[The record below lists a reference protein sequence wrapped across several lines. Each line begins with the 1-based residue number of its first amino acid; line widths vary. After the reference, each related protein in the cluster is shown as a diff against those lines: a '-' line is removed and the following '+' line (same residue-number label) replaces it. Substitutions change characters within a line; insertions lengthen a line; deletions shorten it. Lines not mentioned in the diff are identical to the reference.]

1 MVVGLFVRGVNSLQS
16 LTQFE
21 QTKMDAANIEFDPS
35 AFRTRHEEKPFK
47 DAMQAHLDDIA
58 CHRPVRGPKQLEL
71 EFQLPAN
78 SFLSYKKFV
87 QEPKKEL
94 AETSQKRKRCSD
106 SKQALVEIAPSQLI
120 FAAKPPDD
128 VALGPISSAQLKEA
142 NDEEFLCSALYN
154 AALDALDDHN
164 IHSPK
169 KTLWKSCEDIE
180 AQAHYPHKAR
190 SIFKCASKIVQNPHY
205 FPSQIKGGVKS
216 PANDPQFIEYCND
229 AMTKRDTTA
238 LNCLYGEELTAFFRK
253 CHHEFYHANP
263 HVQHEILTQKCVA
276 KIRKQM
282 RLIGNSL
289 NFVSARRFVI

>member
-1 MVVGLFVRGVNSLQS
+1 
-16 LTQFE
+16 
-21 QTKMDAANIEFDPS
+21 MDASNIQFDPS
-35 AFRTRHEEKPFK
+35 AFRTRNEEKPFK
-47 DAMQAHLDDIA
+47 DAMQAHLDDIDYG
-58 CHRPVRGPKQLEL
+58 RPVRGPKQLEL

-78 SFLSYKKFV
+78 SFLSYKKHV

-94 AETSQKRKRCSD
+94 PDTSQKRKRHSD
-106 SKQALVEIAPSQLI
+106 PKASVEVAPSVLI
-120 FAAKPPDD
+120 LAVKPPDD
-128 VALGPISSAQLKEA
+128 DALAPISSAQLKEA
-142 NDEEFLCSALYN
+142 NGEEFLCEALYN
-154 AALDALDDHN
+154 AAIAALNDRN

-180 AQAHYPHKAR
+180 AQGHYPHKAR
-190 SIFKCASKIVQNPHY
+190 SIFKCASKIIQNPNY

-216 PANDPQFIEYCND
+216 PANDPQFIAYCTD
-229 AMTKRDTTA
+229 AITKHDTTA
-238 LNCLYGEELTAFFRK
+238 MNCLYGEELTAFFRK

>member
-1 MVVGLFVRGVNSLQS
+1 
-16 LTQFE
+16 
-21 QTKMDAANIEFDPS
+21 MDAANIEFDPS

-47 DAMQAHLDDIA
+47 DAMQAHLDDID

-94 AETSQKRKRCSD
+94 PETSQKRKRCSVP
-106 SKQALVEIAPSQLI
+106 KQALIEITPSIIL
-120 FAAKPPDD
+120 AALPLPDD
-128 VALGPISSAQLKEA
+128 VASAPISIAQMQEA
-142 NDEEFLCSALYN
+142 DDEEFLCSALYN
-154 AALDALDDHN
+154 AAVDALNDRN
-164 IHSPK
+164 IHSAK

-190 SIFKCASKIVQNPHY
+190 SIFKCASKIIQNPNY

-216 PANDPQFIEYCND
+216 PANNPQFIAYCTE
-229 AMTKRDTTA
+229 AMTKHDTTA
-238 LNCLYGEELTAFFRK
+238 LNCLYGEELTTFFRK

-263 HVQHEILTQKCVA
+263 FVQHEILTGKCVA
-276 KIRKQM
+276 KIKKKM
-282 RLIGNSL
+282 RLISNSL
-289 NFVSARRFVI
+289 NFVSCRRFVI